1 MIISS
6 LQLVARRSLSHW
18 RLLLAV
24 IVGVLLAVTIM
35 ASSIVYFDSLRDLGL
50 TRDLEAEN
58 PRALDVLIE
67 SEESPLDPTTFQR
80 HYATVQSQIDAR
92 MGGFASEVS
101 FGFKSDTFYYA
112 GAQSDEFQDRPAIPP
127 VSSDNRRLFFA
138 SLRGLDDHAALV
150 EGTWPRVPA
159 AGRQPASL
167 AVEVIVSEAAAAAFD
182 LKVGALVYA
191 VPYWE
196 DRHSSVVAEIVGI
209 FRPDD
214 PSLPYWRLYEE
225 GFGVGSPSFVFGA
238 LMVPEETLVSSIG
251 PFLPKMGGEYFWLVD
266 TDPGAIH
273 AADAPGIRGAVLGM
287 EAELRANI
295 DGYRHLTE
303 LPDVL
308 DRFGTRL
315 FFNRLPMFVVLI
327 LIVLVVVYYVL
338 TIASLLVDA
347 QRAEIA
353 LLRSRGATSTQI
365 IVVHSIEAFALAA
378 AAFAIG
384 PLLAAAGVSLIGAV
398 PLFSDLNDGHL
409 LPVRL
414 TWSVYRMAGIGA
426 LLSLAALLIPSL
438 RAARIGLLQFRQGA
452 ARPPRLPAFQ
462 RYYLD
467 LALLGIVLFF
477 FWQLSKQGSFVAV
490 RLLGEVVVDQLILAV
505 PAMSLVA
512 AGIVLLRL
520 FPLAMDGLGRLLSS
534 RWLSRVT
541 SPALVLGLWQ
551 MARNPAHHAR
561 LSLLLI
567 LTAGLGVFAASF
579 GTTLQRSSSDRVHY
593 ETGSEL
599 RVTGV
604 GPARRGFSVN
614 PYTTIA
620 AAPGVELASPVIRV
634 TGSVLSQESA
644 GGVQLVGIDPRT
656 FTDVAWSR
664 PDLTGDSWESVA
676 SAIDSFNAAGIEL
689 PEDAEWISVRLR
701 PAARRSDVNVVT
713 RVSDRD
719 GRFYTYV
726 LGSLS
731 PASNAGTVFPCEGGE
746 ESAPIPWCRLGADL
760 RRQSPQI
767 QSVVPQP
774 PLRLEAIGVT
784 VADPRRGRTIR
795 AGAFEID
802 DVSVVLHDGRAV
814 AIDDFSEPARWGVL
828 VEAEDAVSDTYE
840 VAKDRAGRQQPGT
853 VRFAWSSGTVGRLRG
868 ISPGGEPP
876 PVPAFVSPSFIE
888 YAKYEIGDVVDLSIL
903 QEDVSIRVAGVVS
916 YFPTV
921 DPNLGPFVVVD
932 GRALSRAASV
942 GRVGEE
948 LGANELWLNIDE
960 TRTDTERLRGYMV
973 AFPFSFGE
981 IIERQA
987 RLDAIAIDPLVSA
1000 GWRALLGIA
1009 FFTVLIVSAVG
1020 FIVHA
1025 QVTFRTRQT
1034 ELALLRAV
1042 GLSMKQMLAL
1052 VLLEQLLVI
1061 GAALA
1066 IGAFMGAR
1074 LGATIMPYLGTSGA
1088 GLRVV
1093 PPMVVQID
1101 WGAVG
1106 ITFGIVAA
1114 VFAIVVGAI
1123 LASVYRMSVH
1133 RVLRL
1138 GER

>member
-1 MIISS
+1 MILSS

-35 ASSIVYFDSLRDLGL
+35 AASIVYFDSLRDLGL
-50 TRDLEAEN
+50 TRDLESEN
-58 PRALDVLIE
+58 PRALDILIE
-67 SEESPLDPTTFQR
+67 SEETPLDPPTFQR
-80 HYATVQSQIDAR
+80 HYATVLSRIDERMRPFAR
-92 MGGFASEVS
+92 EVW
-101 FGFKSDTFYYA
+101 FGFKSDTFYY
-112 GAQSDEFQDRPAIPP
+112 GGVISDDFQDRPPVPP
-127 VSSDNRRLFFA
+127 TNGDDRRLFFA
-138 SLRGLDDHAALV
+138 ALRAVEDHADLV
-150 EGTWPRVPA
+150 TGRWPRRVTPGPGAVDLVVEA
-159 AGRQPASL
+159 A
-167 AVEVIVSEAAAAAFD
+167 VSETAAAAFN
-182 LKVGALVYA
+182 LKPGAFITA
-191 VPYWE
+191 TPYWE
-196 DRHSSVVAEIVGI
+196 DRHTAVTAEVVGI
-209 FRPDD
+209 YRPSDAAA
-214 PSLPYWRLYEE
+214 PYWRLYDE
-225 GFGVGSPSFVFGA
+225 GFGVGSTSFIFGA
-238 LMVPEETLVSSIG
+238 LIVPEETLSASIG
-251 PFLPKMGGEYFWLVD
+251 PYLPKMGGEYFWLVD

-273 AADAPGIRGAVLGM
+273 AADAPAIRDTLLRT
-287 EAELRANI
+287 EAEIRANV
-295 DGYRHLTE
+295 DGYRQLTE

-347 QRAEIA
+347 QRAEIS
-353 LLRSRGATSTQI
+353 LLRSRGATSAQ
-365 IVVHSIEAFALAA
+365 IVVVYAIEAFGLAALA
-378 AAFAIG
+378 FVIG
-384 PLLAAAGVSLIGAV
+384 PLLALAGVASVGVI
-398 PLFSDLNDGHL
+398 PLFSDLNESHL

-414 TWSVYRMAGIGA
+414 TWSVYRMAGLGA
-426 LLSLAALLIPSL
+426 LLSLAALLVPSL
-438 RAARIGLLQFRQGA
+438 RAARVGLLQFRLGA

-462 RYYLD
+462 RYYMD
-467 LALLGIVLFF
+467 LALLGVVLFF

-505 PAMSLVA
+505 PAMTLVA

-520 FPLAMDGLGRLLSS
+520 FPLAMDGLGRLLST

-541 SPALVLGLWQ
+541 SPALVLGIWQ

-579 GTTLQRSSSDRVHY
+579 GSTLQRSASDRVHY
-593 ETGSEL
+593 ETGSDL

-620 AAPGVELASPVIRV
+620 AAPGVEVASPVIRS
-634 TGSVLSQESA
+634 TGAVLSQESA
-644 GGVQLVGIDPRT
+644 GGVQIIGIDPRS
-656 FTDVAWSR
+656 FPDVAWSR
-664 PDLTGDSWESVA
+664 EDLAGDSWESTA
-676 SAIDSFNAAGIEL
+676 AAIDSFSAAGIEL
-689 PEDAEWISVRLR
+689 PVDAEWISVRLR
-701 PAARRSDVNVVT
+701 PSARRSDVNVVA

-726 LGSLS
+726 LGSLY
-731 PASNAGTVFPCEGGE
+731 PASNAANVFPCEGGE
-746 ESAPIPWCRLGADL
+746 ASAPIPWCRLGADL
-760 RRQSPQI
+760 TRQSPQI
-767 QSVVPQP
+767 EPTIPQT
-774 PLRLEAIGVT
+774 PLRLEALGVT

-802 DVSVVLHDGRAV
+802 DISVVLKDGRTVLVEGFDA
-814 AIDDFSEPARWGVL
+814 AEPWGVL
-828 VEAEDAVSDTYE
+828 VEAEDAIADTFE
-840 VAKDRAGRQQPGT
+840 VAKDRAGKLQPGT
-853 VRFAWSSGTVGRLRG
+853 VRFAWSSGTFGQLRG
-868 ISPGGEPP
+868 IAPGGEPP
-876 PVPAFVSPSFIE
+876 PVPALVSPSFIE
-888 YAKYEIGDVVDLSIL
+888 YAKYETGDVVDLSIL
-903 QEDVSIRVAGVVS
+903 QEDVSIRVAGLIS

-921 DPNLGPFVVVD
+921 DPHLGPFVVVD
-932 GRALSRAASV
+932 GRALSRAASI

-948 LGANELWLNIDE
+948 LRANEMWLNIDE
-960 TRTDTERLRGYMV
+960 AQLDAQRLRGYMV

-981 IIERQA
+981 IIDREA
-987 RLDAIAIDPLVSA
+987 RLDSIAVDPLVSA

-1009 FFTVLIVSAVG
+1009 FFTVLIVSAIG

-1042 GLSMKQMLAL
+1042 GLSMKQLLSL
-1052 VLLEQLLVI
+1052 VFLEQLLVI

-1093 PPMVVQID
+1093 PPMIVEID

-1106 ITFGIVAA
+1106 ATFGIIAA
-1114 VFAIVVGAI
+1114 VFAIVV
-1123 LASVYRMSVH
+1123 
-1133 RVLRL
+1133 
-1138 GER
+1138 